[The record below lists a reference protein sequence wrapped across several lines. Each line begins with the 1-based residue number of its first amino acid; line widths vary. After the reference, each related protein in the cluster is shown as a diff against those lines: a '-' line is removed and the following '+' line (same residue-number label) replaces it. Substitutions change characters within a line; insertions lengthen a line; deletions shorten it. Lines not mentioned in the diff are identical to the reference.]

1 MMNTNS
7 GWHIVPQI
15 FTACFVPGAIP
26 NATGKAKAETT
37 RYLLTMGIPVKWL
50 GARGVSK
57 E

>member
-37 RYLLTMGIPVKWL
+37 RYLLTMDIPVKWL